1 MGGVCRWGV
10 LVVCTAWAVLRAA
23 AAIAAPDRLYDI
35 VPDAVPDQKGALAF
49 SWGRSEIGLEGPLAS
64 QQSVHNYYK
73 LRYTFN
79 PTSAVSFLYA
89 THELGGAESYGLLT
103 PLFDNQDSGT
113 SLGFDF
119 NVNLMDVPATPADKE
134 KNVAFSA
141 GSSFGLGLAG
151 TMYKLEAG
159 PLSEN
164 ETLFNAYLVYSTDLT
179 EELRA
184 HTYFSS
190 GRLTGDTHTG
200 SVNRVGA
207 GLDYTVIPGRR
218 PLTLMAN
225 GVLDIY
231 NFRKPTFNTSR
242 VSTFEVGL
250 RYHLAK
256 DWFTSVGW
264 TTVNDSEN
272 DVSGSGLFAGV
283 NFVNMPAEKPKV
295 CPPAPAGQP
304 AAGDA
309 SQPPQQQA
317 MAPPPEPAPTG
328 EQVPGGG
335 ASESTSVTAQEAG
348 KVAAEASGPEGAS
361 GAAPVAEP
369 AAETTASGS
378 SGTTGEQPT
387 PSPAREPAAQGSGT
401 SAEQGS
407 SGEAQSEPTS
417 GEASAGEDNGVAIP
431 AFPDVLPEHTPENAK
446 MLRPEAPGPAV
457 PRHTAADSRMLRPEG
472 GGVPAGIGPELAS
485 RPADEQVAPGQEV
498 SAVKTDEA
506 QKKPA
511 VWGAGLISQQGV
523 VVATERTAGAPVPS
537 TGRAYLYASQARL
550 AFLSIVRR
558 P

>member
-1 MGGVCRWGV
+1 M
-10 LVVCTAWAVLRAA
+10 
-23 AAIAAPDRLYDI
+23 AAPDRLYDI

-49 SWGRSEIGLEGPLAS
+49 SWGRSDIGLEGPLAS

-73 LRYTFN
+73 LRYAFN
-79 PTSAVSFLYA
+79 PKSALTFRYA

-119 NVNLMDVPATPADKE
+119 NINLMDVPATPADKE
-134 KNVAFSA
+134 NNVAYSA

-190 GRLTGDTHTG
+190 GRLAGDTHTG

-207 GLDYTVIPGRR
+207 GLDYAVIPGRR
-218 PLTLMAN
+218 QLTLMAN

-250 RYHLAK
+250 RYRLAK

-283 NFVNMPAEKPKV
+283 NYVNMPADKPKV
-295 CPPAPAGQP
+295 CPPVPAGQP

-309 SQPPQQQA
+309 SQPQQQQA
-317 MAPPPEPAPTG
+317 MAPPPEPAPEPAG
-328 EQVPGGG
+328 EQEPAETAG
-335 ASESTSVTAQEAG
+335 ATPEESDKAAADAGSGSESTD
-348 KVAAEASGPEGAS
+348 
-361 GAAPVAEP
+361 GAAPAAEP
-369 AAETTASGS
+369 AGEGATSETSGS
-378 SGTTGEQPT
+378 SGEQPT
-387 PSPAREPAAQGSGT
+387 SGT
-401 SAEQGS
+401 AAEPSVQDSGASAEQAPS
-407 SGEAQSEPTS
+407 SDVPSGEAPADLSS
-417 GEASAGEDNGVAIP
+417 GEDNGVAIP
-431 AFPDVLPEHTPENAK
+431 AFPDVLPEHTPENAV
-446 MLRPEAPGPAV
+446 MLRPEAPRLAV

-472 GGVPAGIGPELAS
+472 GGGPAGIGPELAS
-485 RPADEQVAPGQEV
+485 RIVDEPVAPEQDA
-498 SAVKTDEA
+498 SAVKGDEV
-506 QKKPA
+506 QQKPA

-523 VVATERTAGAPVPS
+523 VVATERTADAPAPNK
-537 TGRAYLYASQARL
+537 GRAYLYASQARL

-558 P
+558 A